1 MYNGLVDNYL
11 FDVLGQF
18 ILNHYAW
25 RHFIIAL
32 GVLIQGEITLLIS
45 MYLIL
50 NKYLGWG
57 GFLLAVGISLF
68 VYETFFYFL
77 GRYLKDTPLG
87 LKIEKKIPHYAKV
100 QFHIHNNATTFLI
113 LSKFV
118 VYLNLA
124 ILILSG
130 WAKVSFAKFLKHR
143 LTANAIWLLLNSV
156 IYLLIASGFN
166 LLRSA
171 KIIHQLELV
180 VVGIILLIIFGS
192 KRLLKNLIKEEAVI
206 EEKAEVIGEKV
217 K

>member
-1 MYNGLVDNYL
+1 MDNYL

-32 GVLIQGEITLLIS
+32 GILIQGEITILIA

-57 GFLLAVGISLF
+57 GFLVAVGISLF
-68 VYETFFYFL
+68 LYENFLYFL
-77 GRYLKDTPLG
+77 GRYLKDTPFG
-87 LKIEKKIPHYAKV
+87 LKVEKKIPHYAKV
-100 QFHIHNNATTFLI
+100 QFHIHNSATVFLI
-113 LSKFV
+113 LSKFI

-124 ILILSG
+124 VLILSG
-130 WAKVSFAKFLKHR
+130 WMKMNFVKFLKHR
-143 LTANAIWLLLNSV
+143 LAANVIWLGGNSV

-166 LLRSA
+166 LLRTA
-171 KIIHQLELV
+171 RIIHQFELI
-180 VVGIILLIIFGS
+180 VVGLILVLIFGS
-192 KRLLKNLIKEEAVI
+192 KHLLKRLIEKEAVI
-206 EEKAEVIGEKV
+206 EEKAETIGAKV